1 MHLETIKDMD
11 KKLSEDELRWRAE
24 EDARTLGR
32 YQEIISDKDRLNR
45 ALKVAEK
52 QADDLTERASA
63 LRKSITGVKKSK
75 K

>member
-1 MHLETIKDMD
+1 MD
-11 KKLSEDELRWRAE
+11 KKKLSENELRWQSE

-32 YQEIISDKDRLNR
+32 YQEIISDKNRLNR

-63 LRKSITGVKKSK
+63 LRKSITGVKKK

>member
-1 MHLETIKDMD
+1 MHPETIKDMD
-11 KKLSEDELRWRAE
+11 KKLSEDELRWRTE

>member
-1 MHLETIKDMD
+1 MHSEIRNNMD
-11 KKLSEDELRWRAE
+11 KKKLSEDELRWQSE

-32 YQEIISDKDRLNR
+32 YQEIISDKNRLNR

-63 LRKSITGVKKSK
+63 LRRSITGVKKK